1 MSNDNIQKFNTL
13 PPFLLTMV
21 SKIRV
26 NNKDYSSI
34 KEWAPK
40 IEYGE
45 NIIIINPIKYD
56 FVKITVKESA
66 RHDSPFFQFN
76 KLHNNNKPIPL
87 TIMYGIP
94 IEEDNKMIK
103 MDLWDKEH
111 KVHWIG
117 WLLKSWIIKQEKI
130 YE

>member
-1 MSNDNIQKFNTL
+1 MSDNTIHKFNTL

-26 NNKDYSSI
+26 NNKDYSNI
-34 KEWAPK
+34 KEWAPN

-45 NIIIINPIKYD
+45 NIVIINPVQYD
-56 FVKITVKESA
+56 IVKIVVKDSA
-66 RHDSPFFQFN
+66 THDSPFFPFN

-87 TIMYGIP
+87 TTMYGKT
-94 IEEDNKMIK
+94 IEEDDKMIK

-130 YE
+130 YD